1 MGVNGVRVG
10 VDVGGTFTKA
20 VAVDLA
26 SGRVVGRAV
35 VPTSHSDEQ
44 GVAAGVVETVA
55 QIVRDVGAERID
67 LVTHSTT
74 QAVNALL
81 EGDVGTVG
89 IIGLGRRPEL
99 KRSRKRTQLE
109 RVELSPGRFL
119 HTVPEFLDVTD
130 GLDEG
135 AARAALARLAD
146 AGADAVSVAEAF
158 APDDSTYE
166 RRVTALAAEAG
177 LPACASSELTGL
189 YGLEL
194 RAVTAT
200 LNASIVPIAS
210 RTAAVVADGVR
221 AAGIAA
227 PVMVMRGDGGATD
240 LEGFQRAPA
249 RTLYSGPAASV
260 AGALRFAGVVEG
272 VVVEVGGTSTNVA
285 AVKAGRPLLSYVQV
299 ASHSTALRA
308 VDVRVVGVAG
318 GSMLRVRKGRVY
330 GVGPRSA
337 HIAGL
342 PYSCFADAG
351 ALADGRVEVIA
362 PRPGDPADYLVVVA
376 AEGARWALTNTC
388 AANALGLAEP
398 RDYAY
403 APPDAAVAAFALAGE
418 ALGLAG
424 AEVARRMLEAS
435 AFAVADLV
443 DAVTRDHRLRAP
455 TVVAVGG
462 GAGGLGRH
470 VAAVLGLACV
480 VPDEAEV
487 ISSLGD
493 ALSLLR
499 AERERTVSTVDA
511 VSVRE
516 LAREAEAEVLAAGA
530 SPGSVE
536 VRVEEEPEKGTIRA
550 VATGAVGL
558 STGARP
564 GRSAVDDESVAA
576 VAAAAGFG
584 PPRRAGEYWL
594 AEEADGAAPR
604 VLVLDR
610 FADPAA
616 VVSGEVVPEPELLA
630 GAVTRHTRHR
640 GPVTLA
646 PTIWVI
652 EGSHLMELTS
662 TDASTI
668 AADYAATAD
677 ALVVGQPH
685 TS

>member
-210 RTAAVVADGVR
+210 RTAAVVAAGVR

-260 AGALRFAGVVEG
+260 AGALRFAGVAEG

-318 GSMLRVRKGRVY
+318 GSMLRVRKGQVY

-342 PYSCFADAG
+342 PYSCFAAAG
-351 ALADGRVEVIA
+351 ELADGRVEVIA

-388 AANALGLAEP
+388 AANALGLVEP

-403 APPDAAVAAFALAGE
+403 APARCRRRGVRAGRRGARAHGRRGGPPDARGVG
-418 ALGLAG
+418 
-424 AEVARRMLEAS
+424 VRR
-435 AFAVADLV
+435 
-443 DAVTRDHRLRAP
+443 
-455 TVVAVGG
+455 G
-462 GAGGLGRH
+462 
-470 VAAVLGLACV
+470 
-480 VPDEAEV
+480 
-487 ISSLGD
+487 
-493 ALSLLR
+493 
-499 AERERTVSTVDA
+499 
-511 VSVRE
+511 
-516 LAREAEAEVLAAGA
+516 
-530 SPGSVE
+530 
-536 VRVEEEPEKGTIRA
+536 
-550 VATGAVGL
+550 
-558 STGARP
+558 RP
-564 GRSAVDDESVAA
+564 GRRGHARPPP
-576 VAAAAGFG
+576 AGTDRGGRGRRRRG
-584 PPRRAGEYWL
+584 PGTPRR
-594 AEEADGAAPR
+594 
-604 VLVLDR
+604 
-610 FADPAA
+610 
-616 VVSGEVVPEPELLA
+616 
-630 GAVTRHTRHR
+630 R
-640 GPVTLA
+640 GPRAGMRRPGRGRGDLFA
-646 PTIWVI
+646 R
-652 EGSHLMELTS
+652 
-662 TDASTI
+662 
-668 AADYAATAD
+668 
-677 ALVVGQPH
+677 
-685 TS
+685 